1 MQANSRHVN
10 ACGQDID
17 SHLLLVIVFTAILL
31 CGKVH
36 KSKKFRRK
44 LVRKTLSTIF
54 IFHPFP
60 KFLGLCAAGHNLQIE
75 WAVIKGVSDYANG
88 SKNATGDRDWQPF
101 ASAMAASVVYNM
113 FKYPDVLKHWPNYQK
128 PGTTKG
134 TEIQLDM

>member
-1 MQANSRHVN
+1 MWTGYRFSPASTNCFYCYALKCTGAKRSEGSYER
-10 ACGQDID
+10 
-17 SHLLLVIVFTAILL
+17 
-31 CGKVH
+31 
-36 KSKKFRRK
+36 
-44 LVRKTLSTIF
+44 TLSTIF